1 MSYFGRTFSANA
13 ASTSARFPEFVMN
26 SIATVHAPA
35 RVRLTLLF
43 AGIVALLGSCV
54 VTAPAQAGYYEG
66 YGYNPCSYRC
76 GYPAYHYYPRY
87 RQHYGCY
94 SCGRHLIYERRY
106 VEREYVER
114 RYGYGGYR
122 RHYGYNPYYRRHYG
136 CNPCEGYRPSGYGGG
151 YGYGGGGYGYG
162 GGGYGYGGVGRR
174 WPVPP
179 LDGDGPY
186 AGGYED
192 PPRPPA
198 PIWDGREY

>member
-1 MSYFGRTFSANA
+1 LCNTSYFGRTFSANA
-13 ASTSARFPEFVMN
+13 ASTSARFLEFVMN

-35 RVRLTLLF
+35 RGRLTLLF

-54 VTAPAQAGYYEG
+54 ATAPAQAGYYE
-66 YGYNPCSYRC
+66 GYNPCSYRC

-87 RQHYGCY
+87 RYHYGCY

-122 RHYGYNPYYRRHYG
+122 RHYGYYPSYRRPYG
-136 CNPCEGYRPSGYGGG
+136 YYPYGGYRPSGYGGG
-151 YGYGGGGYGYG
+151 YGYG
-162 GGGYGYGGVGRR
+162 YGGVGRR
-174 WPVPP
+174 WPVPA

-186 AGGYED
+186 AEGYED